1 MRLFI
6 AVELEKDII
15 AAFCSLHDELKRRA
29 DKMRFVPLQNL
40 HLTLFFLGNT
50 PENKLA
56 EISKALQSL
65 GANLSPFK
73 LEFNNRLETF
83 NAKNPA
89 RVVWVGIKSDLAA
102 LQKLQAMI
110 AATMHRMGF
119 LRTEKT
125 YIPHITVGRD
135 VRFKEEYIVE
145 GDNNGMFKGKIP
157 EMLVK
162 NFSLIESRIAD
173 GKRVYK
179 TLAKFDFKLSEKQDD
194 SL

>member
-1 MRLFI
+1 
-6 AVELEKDII
+6 
-15 AAFCSLHDELKRRA
+15 
-29 DKMRFVPLQNL
+29 
-40 HLTLFFLGNT
+40 
-50 PENKLA
+50 
-56 EISKALQSL
+56 
-65 GANLSPFK
+65 
-73 LEFNNRLETF
+73 
-83 NAKNPA
+83 
-89 RVVWVGIKSDLAA
+89 
-102 LQKLQAMI
+102 MI

-145 GDNNGMFKGKIP
+145 GNNNGMFKGKIP
-157 EMLVK
+157 EILVK